1 MDPIQRRIYE
11 TKGGTR
17 WLSEVKQA
25 GLHFYNQPVEE
36 INGKYVTFKGHRM
49 LNFASYSYLDL
60 LKHTKIAAAAQEAVR
75 RYGTGT
81 HGVRILSGTLPLHEK
96 LEKTIADF
104 YGTESAAIFPSG
116 YTANLATISALVG
129 RGDIVICDKY
139 DHASILDGC
148 LLSQARLMRFHHNDM
163 RSLESQLQRADHKV
177 GRLVIT
183 DAVFSMDG
191 DIINLPEVS
200 QLCRQY
206 GAYLMIDE
214 AHSLGVLG
222 ETGRGIEEHFGLKNA
237 IDIKMG
243 TLSKAIPSMGG
254 YIVGSQELASYLK
267 HAARSFVF
275 SAPLSPALTAA
286 AQTSFEILQRE
297 PERVAKLQHNAAL
310 FLNGIR
316 SLSFNTLNTQ
326 TPIVPII
333 CGEDEVAYKMAKL
346 CQEKDIYVL
355 PVVSPAVPDGLAR
368 IRATV
373 TAAHSDEDISHALDV
388 FERAGKAVRLID

>member
-1 MDPIQRRIYE
+1 MDPIEKRIYE

-17 WLSEVKQA
+17 WVSEAKKA

-49 LNFASYSYLDL
+49 LNFASYNYLDL
-60 LKHTKIAAAAQEAVR
+60 LKHPKIEAAALEAMR

-81 HGVRILSGTLPLHEK
+81 HGVRILSGTLPLHEN
-96 LEKTIADF
+96 LEQTIADF
-104 YGTESAAIFPSG
+104 YGTESAAVFPSG
-116 YTANLATISALVG
+116 YAANLATISALVG

-163 RSLESQLQRADHKV
+163 KSLESQLKRADTRV

-191 DIINLPEVS
+191 DIINLPKVR
-200 QLCRQY
+200 QLCRKY

-214 AHSLGVLG
+214 AHSLGALG
-222 ETGRGIEEHFGLKNA
+222 ATGHGIEEHFGLNNA

-254 YIVGSQELASYLK
+254 YVAGSQELTSYLK

-275 SAPLSPALTAA
+275 SAPLSPVLTAA
-286 AQTSFEILQRE
+286 AQASFEILQAE
-297 PERVAKLQHNAAL
+297 PERVTKLQHNASVL
-310 FLNGIR
+310 RNSTK
-316 SLSFNTLNTQ
+316 SLFNTLNTQ
-326 TPIVPII
+326 TPVVPII
-333 CGEDEVAYKMAKL
+333 CGEDETAYRMVKL
-346 CQEKDIYVL
+346 CQEENIYVL
-355 PVVSPAVPDGLAR
+355 PVVSPAVPEGLAR
-368 IRATV
+368 LRVTV
-373 TAAHSDEDISHALDV
+373 TAAHSEEDISHLMTV
-388 FERAGKAVRLID
+388 LEQAGKAVGLIG